1 MITNLKNLVT
11 KTATVGSAKLLTPAN
26 RIGLGLAVATYPAS
40 VLSPE
45 RLDSE
50 SNPGGF
56 RQEQSLE
63 SMREHRPAMATAKPP
78 AGSAGRDCSGSS
90 AHRWLPSLS
99 ATKRQPATGRLLSVV
114 GMSRMSFPARASM
127 PGETNPTAAAA
138 I

>member
-1 MITNLKNLVT
+1 MITNLKNLMT
-11 KTATVGSAKLLTPAN
+11 KTATVGSAKLLTPAD

-40 VLSPE
+40 VLSPQ

-56 RQEQSLE
+56 RQEQSSE

-99 ATKRQPATGRLLSVV
+99 ATKRQPATGRLLPVV
-114 GMSRMSFPARASM
+114 GMSRMSFPVATM